1 MDDLIA
7 DFVAECREM
16 LEALGGEIVA
26 WEAEPEDR
34 ARLDSIFRFVH
45 TVKGNCGF
53 FEFPRLEA
61 LSHAAED
68 ALADVRAGRRQAD
81 GPLVSAVLA
90 IIDRIGEMVAAI
102 DAGEEMPAGDDSA
115 LIAALAP
122 GAEGVAAPVAV
133 AVPDAQGR
141 VSSAPRTIRLSVEL
155 LDRVMSTVSD
165 MVLARNELA
174 RRLRETET
182 DVSVDGA
189 FERLSA
195 IIAEMRDAITRTRMQ
210 RIENLFVG
218 LPRMVRDL
226 STELGKQVLVDI
238 EGGDVEL
245 DREMIEMIRDPLTHI
260 VRNSV
265 DHGIEKPA
273 ERLKSGKREIGILS
287 VSARQSGNQILI
299 DIQDDGRGIDG
310 KKLVDKAVAAGII
323 DKADAAQL
331 SPREQ
336 LALIFEAGL
345 STAKEVT
352 SISGRGV
359 GMDVVRSNIERI
371 GGIVEVDSRPGEG
384 TRMTLRVPLTL
395 TIIPALTVSL
405 AGQHFAI
412 PRSAIEEIVRVNGEA
427 VTLEHLGGAGVATI
441 RGRRVPEVS
450 LAAILGLDREVEE
463 REQTLIVLRPAGGD
477 VYALSVD
484 RIHDHEELVVKPAA
498 PAVMATGLYAG
509 TTLADDGSPIL
520 LLDPAGLA
528 EVGGVKLEAQER
540 AARIAGAEA
549 ATSGPKNTPV
559 LLFRGLE
566 GGRRAL
572 RLALVDR
579 IEEVPVS
586 AVKTAAGQLR
596 VQVGDAI
603 LPLAGVMA
611 VDALGEGNIRLF
623 RLNDGQHEL
632 GYAFAEVLD
641 FASIEND
648 VIHADRPG
656 EVSGVSLING
666 EPAELIDAHWLFANH
681 VGAAA
686 RTSEQLVCRL
696 PGDDPWMQNML
707 RPIVEAAGYRVVGD
721 GDDDAAD
728 LVIASQGS
736 DLPDDVAGKT
746 IWLRTEPEATGK
758 KDDSIYRYDRA
769 GLLMALKSAGA
780 GNGK

>member
-26 WEAEPEDR
+26 WEAEPDDR

-68 ALADVRAGRRQAD
+68 ALADVRAGRRHAD

-90 IIDRIGEMVAAI
+90 IIDRIGEMIAAI
-102 DAGEEMPAGDDSA
+102 EAGEEMPAGDDSA
-115 LIAALAP
+115 LIDALAP
-122 GAEGVAAPVAV
+122 GAEGPAAPLVAALADGK
-133 AVPDAQGR
+133 AA
-141 VSSAPRTIRLSVEL
+141 SAPRTIRLSVEL

-174 RRLRETET
+174 RRLRESSA
-182 DVSVDGA
+182 DVPIDGA
-189 FERLSA
+189 FERLSS

-226 STELGKQVLVDI
+226 SAELGKQVLVDI

-260 VRNSV
+260 IRNAV

-273 ERLKSGKREIGILS
+273 DRLKSGKREIGILS
-287 VSARQSGNQILI
+287 VAARQSGNQILI
-299 DIQDDGRGIDG
+299 DIHDDGRGIDG
-310 KKLVDKAVAAGII
+310 KTLVDKAISAGIV
-323 DKADAAQL
+323 DKETAAQL
-331 SPREQ
+331 TPREQ

-345 STAKEVT
+345 STAKQVT
-352 SISGRGV
+352 AISGRGV
-359 GMDVVRSNIERI
+359 GMDVVRSNVERI
-371 GGIVEVDSRPGEG
+371 GGIVEVDSRLGEG

-395 TIIPALTVSL
+395 TIIPALTVSI
-405 AGQHFAI
+405 GSQHFAI
-412 PRSAIEEIVRVNGEA
+412 PRSAIEEIVRANGES
-427 VTLEHLGGAGVATI
+427 VTLEHVGGAGVATI

-450 LAAILGLDREVEE
+450 LADILGLDSEIDEKDR
-463 REQTLIVLRPAGGD
+463 TLIVLRPAGGD

-484 RIHDHEELVVKPAA
+484 KIHDHEELVVKPAA

-520 LLDPAGLA
+520 LFDPAGLA
-528 EVGGVKLEAQER
+528 KVGGVKLEVQER
-540 AARIAGAEA
+540 AARIAQRPA
-549 ATSGPKNTPV
+549 AAVSKGTGV
-559 LLFRGLE
+559 LLFKGLD

-572 RLALVDR
+572 RLAVVDR
-579 IEEVPVS
+579 IEEVPAS
-586 AVKTAAGQLR
+586 AVKQAAGQLR
-596 VQVGDAI
+596 VQVGEAI
-603 LPLAGVMA
+603 LPLAGA
-611 VDALGEGNIRLF
+611 SAGALGEGKVRLF
-623 RLNDGQHEL
+623 RLNDGSHEI
-632 GYAFAEVLD
+632 GYAFAEVID
-641 FASIEND
+641 FAVIDSK
-648 VIHADRPG
+648 VIHADSPG
-656 EVSGVSLING
+656 EVSGVSLIAG
-666 EPAELIDAHWLFANH
+666 EPAELVDAHWLFANH
-681 VGAAA
+681 VGISA
-686 RTSEQLVCRL
+686 RGTGEMLCRL
-696 PGDDPWMQNML
+696 PSDDPWMQNML

-721 GDDDAAD
+721 EHEGGAD
-728 LVIASQGS
+728 LVIASEG
-736 DLPDDVAGKT
+736 DKVDAAHA
-746 IWLRTEPEATGK
+746 IYLRSEPEPKGK

-769 GLLMALKSAGA
+769 GILMALKSASG
-780 GNGK
+780 GRGK